1 MRTSYAGIVGL
12 IQGPVTNRLPII
24 TTTVITINGGENQ
37 GKAVNE
43 HNSNNDTKNINN
55 NTQFPYQ
62 AFLSL

>member
-12 IQGPVTNRLPII
+12 IQGAVINRLPII
-24 TTTVITINGGENQ
+24 TTTVIIINVEENL

-43 HNSNNDTKNINN
+43 HNSNNDTNNINN
-55 NTQFPYQ
+55 KTQFPYQ